1 MAHDLKL
8 TVQITCTGG
17 RVLNDTFNIEDIND
31 VEWRGDETIG
41 EIFWQDEFEN
51 DIERFYQRVEDLCM
65 RTIDFHGQETGEW
78 LGYESHKWGIEDNL
92 PDLDAS
98 IQAIIGY
105 KRRLQ
110 IYNLIIQ
117 ILNRLVIQILN
128 RRNVITTEET

>member
-31 VEWRGDETIG
+31 VEWRADETIG
-41 EIFWQDEFEN
+41 ESFWQDEFED

-78 LGYESHKWGIEDNL
+78 LGYESHNWEIEDNF
-92 PDLDAS
+92 PDRDAS
-98 IQAIIGY
+98 IQAIIVY